1 MKPHV
6 ERVTKID
13 AVRRQLRTAIRM
25 FFEDKDTVSAYTLA
39 AAVEGILGGLLKQK
53 GERHPLRDSDL
64 IRPERKDEF
73 LDILNRPRNFFK
85 HASRDPNEVLEFNAV
100 ILTHALLECSI
111 LYELYSGRALR
122 EGWVFFVWF
131 GIHNPDVVKASP
143 LKDALAALK
152 KQAPDIASDKTVFV
166 ELLNRADLFPN
177 TD

>member
-1 MKPHV
+1 M
-6 ERVTKID
+6 
-13 AVRRQLRTAIRM
+13 
-25 FFEDKDTVSAYTLA
+25 
-39 AAVEGILGGLLKQK
+39 
-53 GERHPLRDSDL
+53 
-64 IRPERKDEF
+64 
-73 LDILNRPRNFFK
+73 
-85 HASRDPNEVLEFNAV
+85 
-100 ILTHALLECSI
+100 